1 MQLSLQY
8 LQRTK
13 ARFLINY
20 ERDIYD
26 FLWFGL
32 EAGVRTPFNFS
43 LSESIRTR
51 RDPIIRNQLGT
62 ALLLNASVF
71 MVPPGAFC
79 RKKIRS
85 SGQGPEKDKGQPVAD
100 CSVTGLLKISARR
113 LLFRCPK
120 ADLFS
125 RNHFAEPV

>member
-1 MQLSLQY
+1 MQLSPQY

-32 EAGVRTPFNFS
+32 EAGVRTPLTFPS
-43 LSESIRTR
+43 PESIRTR

-71 MVPPGAFC
+71 MVYSGAFC

-85 SGQGPEKDKGQPVAD
+85 SGY
-100 CSVTGLLKISARR
+100 ARKR
-113 LLFRCPK
+113 QRT
-120 ADLFS
+120 AGG
-125 RNHFAEPV
+125 